1 MRELTVKIPKDRVG
15 ALIGKGGRTRRE
27 LEEISGA
34 KIEVDS
40 GTGEVVIRFDDEPK
54 DPLMPQKLL
63 QVVKA
68 IGRGFNPEI
77 AKKLFDDEYV
87 LEIID
92 LRKYVG
98 DRKNQLIRV
107 RGRVIGEKGKARKYI
122 EERTGTNISVY
133 GHTVSIIGK
142 HYGVLPAKEAIEAL
156 ITGARHSTAY
166 KKMEKALSMMKTIE
180 VMEKMAESRDKG
192 LKEI

>member
-1 MRELTVKIPKDRVG
+1 M
-15 ALIGKGGRTRRE
+15 
-27 LEEISGA
+27 
-34 KIEVDS
+34 
-40 GTGEVVIRFDDEPK
+40 
-54 DPLMPQKLL
+54 
-63 QVVKA
+63 
-68 IGRGFNPEI
+68 
-77 AKKLFDDEYV
+77 
-87 LEIID
+87 
-92 LRKYVG
+92 
-98 DRKNQLIRV
+98 
-107 RGRVIGEKGKARKYI
+107 EKGKARKYI

-192 LKEI
+192 LREI

>member
-192 LKEI
+192 LREI